1 MCEGWTWESRG
12 CGLSVT
18 QNRRAAPVSDNELVD
33 RLRKGDSLAFDALY
47 DRYFKRVYHFV
58 DKRLSNRADAEEATQ
73 EVFINL
79 FNSVDSFRGEA
90 PFVAWLFGITRRTVA
105 ARFKRKRHPTVS
117 LDEGADPET
126 GPARSLS
133 AGPSPLE
140 SYECQERMAQM
151 GHVLEQKLS
160 PEQLLLFRLHHLDE
174 RPISEI
180 ALTLDKS
187 QDSIKSSL
195 YRTRKL
201 LLSR

>member
-1 MCEGWTWESRG
+1 
-12 CGLSVT
+12 LSVT
-18 QNRRAAPVSDNELVD
+18 QKRRAAPVSDNELVD
-33 RLRKGDSLAFDALY
+33 RLRKGDSLAFDVLY

-58 DKRLSNRADAEEATQ
+58 DKRLSNRADAEETTQ
-73 EVFINL
+73 EVFISV
-79 FNSVDSFRGEA
+79 FNSIDSYRGEA

-117 LDEGADPET
+117 LDEEPNQEV
-126 GPARSLS
+126 GPARSLA

-140 SYECQERMAQM
+140 SYECEERMAQM
-151 GHVLEQKLS
+151 SRALEQKLS
-160 PEQLLLFRLHHLDE
+160 PEQRLLFRLHHLDE
-174 RPISEI
+174 QPISEI
-180 ALTLDKS
+180 AVTLEKS